1 MKNLFKNVSYLFIV
15 ATITLF
21 TQNTNAQ
28 SSAEKKLT
36 LTYQGLNVSDN
47 FRFVDSKGK
56 EIVFHD
62 EDEASPSKLS
72 LFDESLI
79 GKKFVVHYKWVD
91 VMLFDQETGLAK
103 DKTIKVKRITNFYD
117 ANEIRMKKN
126 SNVLASN
133 NK

>member
-1 MKNLFKNVSYLFIV
+1 MKNLFKNISYLFIV

-36 LTYQGLNVSDN
+36 LTYQGLNVTDN
-47 FRFVDSKGK
+47 FKFVDSKGN

-62 EDEASPSKLS
+62 EDIESPSKLS
-72 LFDESLI
+72 LFDEGLF
-79 GKKFVVHYKWVD
+79 GKRFVVHYKWVD
-91 VMLFDQETGLAK
+91 VMLFDQETGVAK
-103 DKTIKVKRITNFYD
+103 DETMKVKRITNFYE

-126 SNVLASN
+126 TTILASN
-133 NK
+133 NE